1 MIFSLQTAGF
11 TEPFPV
17 TASNEVD
24 LIQVLERWMTSHPG
38 EQPPASVIARQEYCG
53 RRFDYAKELTFG
65 STSEPVWVES
75 VRISESHMAFFLMD
89 DDGSCMLVNANSSNN
104 SEWRGYHG
112 WLGAD
117 LGFTLQTIAQTGSL
131 VRWQSEG
138 LVGNFQPENSSV
150 RGFAQVPHPS
160 ELIGEEQ
167 SIEKTASV
175 YPENTEAERQITIK
189 KEPSRTSTRV
199 AAMRRSQL
207 MRQTDEERW
216 RYETPPLSSLD
227 VVKKRRWPPK
237 YISPP
242 PNPKSQKPLQGG
254 KKTLKASKS
263 SVSQSSRRQRCSS
276 PGLTSVRPAL
286 GKPQNAKSRD
296 LDGTNI
302 DKCKAP
308 PPKKCHKRKADTP
321 QLPISPVSPFSL
333 PSVNTAMPELTPKSN
348 IILHFFLQKRELGAL
363 PTPLAQCESAD
374 QFFDHAEEAWGFLN
388 PENGASEIAAVSV
401 EVEGVE
407 WPMIIPWRDPLAHQW
422 MMETITKAAAGRS
435 YDLHVQV
442 KCVTK

>member
-1 MIFSLQTAGF
+1 MISSLKTVGF

-17 TASNEVD
+17 TASNKED
-24 LIQVLERWMTSHPG
+24 LIQVLERWMASHPD
-38 EQPPASVIARQEYCG
+38 EQPPASVTGAQEYSG
-53 RRFDYAKELTFG
+53 RKFHYAKELTFG
-65 STSEPVWVES
+65 STSEPVWVER

-138 LVGNFQPENSSV
+138 LVGNFQPETSID

-160 ELIGEEQ
+160 EPIGEER
-167 SIEKTASV
+167 SIEKTTSV
-175 YPENTEAERQITIK
+175 YPGNTEAERHVIIK

-199 AAMRRSQL
+199 AAMRRNQL
-207 MRQTDEERW
+207 ERQTDEERW

-227 VVKKRRWPPK
+227 VVKKRRWPPQ
-237 YISPP
+237 YTSPP
-242 PNPKSQKPLQGG
+242 PNPKSQKPLRES
-254 KKTLKASKS
+254 KKTLKALKS
-263 SVSQSSRRQRCSS
+263 SFSQSSRRQRCSS
-276 PGLTSVRPAL
+276 PGLTAVRAAL
-286 GKPQNAKSRD
+286 GKPENAQSRD
-296 LDGTNI
+296 LAGNSL
-302 DKCKAP
+302 DKCKASP
-308 PPKKCHKRKADTP
+308 RKKSHKKEADTAQMP
-321 QLPISPVSPFSL
+321 MSPVSPFSL
-333 PSVNTAMPELTPKSN
+333 PPVNTAMPEPTPKTN

-363 PTPLAQCESAD
+363 PTPLAQCQSAD
-374 QFFDHAEEAWGFLN
+374 QFFDHAEEAWSFLTSRD
-388 PENGASEIAAVSV
+388 GASEMAAVSV

-422 MMETITKAAAGRS
+422 MMETIAKAAIGRS

-442 KCVTK
+442 RCVTK